1 MCFILSIPGRD
12 SFRVIRLVSSEFK
25 ENETEG
31 KGMTKKERRREEKEI
46 LHCDVLERVQVVC
59 GGWLRGD

>member
-1 MCFILSIPGRD
+1 
-12 SFRVIRLVSSEFK
+12 
-25 ENETEG
+25 
-31 KGMTKKERRREEKEI
+31 MTKKERRREEKEI